1 MAPSRA
7 RDIENKPAPGI
18 SYFTPAQETP
28 AGTAIN
34 PQSNGC
40 APPGLF
46 QPMKVRNLRFPNR
59 IALSPLCQYSAD
71 DGHMTDWH
79 LAHLGGIAQRGA
91 GFLMVEATAVA
102 PEGRIS
108 PQDHGL
114 WKDSQI
120 EPLKRVIEFVHSQGQ
135 LVGVQIAH
143 AGRKASTLAPWLGTV
158 DPATAKEGWPN
169 EDIAT
174 EKVGGWPDNVAGP
187 TNEPLSDRHVI
198 PKEMT
203 KQDIEDFKVA
213 WVAAVKRA
221 VKAGADFIEIHN
233 AHGYL
238 LSSFLSPAV
247 NTRTDEYGGTWE
259 NRVRLSLEIARLTRE
274 AVPKDMP
281 IFLRVSATDWL
292 EESLPNQQSW
302 RVEDTVRF
310 AQVIAESGD
319 IDVIDVSS
327 GGNHKAQHIH
337 ARPGFQAPFA
347 VAIKK
352 AVGDR
357 LIVGTVGMISSAEL
371 ANTLI
376 EKDGLDF
383 VMVGRGFLKNPG
395 LVWSWAEELGVE
407 IAMASQIRWGFTGRR
422 VTKAHVN

>member
-1 MAPSRA
+1 
-7 RDIENKPAPGI
+7 
-18 SYFTPAQETP
+18 
-28 AGTAIN
+28 
-34 PQSNGC
+34 
-40 APPGLF
+40 
-46 QPMKVRNLRFPNR
+46 
-59 IALSPLCQYSAD
+59 
-71 DGHMTDWH
+71 MTDWH